1 MIVGRAMRQAV
12 NALLG
17 GLLIDGDAVLGVSL
31 ILPVEAVPIDR
42 AREAYAA
49 MVALAERGEHV
60 DYVTVCAELERRG
73 TLEQVGEAAL
83 IETINRCPSSLYV
96 EDYAA
101 FLAEDAK
108 RRRLPQASGLPEGA
122 LTW

>member
-1 MIVGRAMRQAV
+1 MIVSRAMRQAV

-31 ILPVEAVPIDR
+31 ILPVEAVPVDR

-73 TLEQVGEAAL
+73 TLDDVGEAAL

-96 EDYAA
+96 EDYARL
-101 FLAEDAK
+101 LAEDAN
-108 RRRLPQASGLPEGA
+108 RRRQPEAGGLPVGA
-122 LTW
+122 MTW